1 MAPVIDA
8 KAPRNSFASIAGALL
23 DDCWTHNKYNLI
35 YFQKKIKYLKFFKKI
50 GL

>member
-23 DDCWTHNKYNLI
+23 DDCWTHNNL
-35 YFQKKIKYLKFFKKI
+35 FTK
-50 GL
+50 